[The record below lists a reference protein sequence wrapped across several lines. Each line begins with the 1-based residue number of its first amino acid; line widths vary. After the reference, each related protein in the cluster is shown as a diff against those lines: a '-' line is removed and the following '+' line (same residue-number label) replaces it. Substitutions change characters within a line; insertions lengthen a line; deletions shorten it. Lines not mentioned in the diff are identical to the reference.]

1 MQFLFSYTHIKL
13 NLKFLFPFIR
23 LSCVSICYQWALI
36 DPVGNHSLSMDTSNP
51 NTYKIYSRRSGSRT
65 HFMHHFKNSL
75 VITLK
80 KRSMLS
86 VPESKTYKALRLIN
100 SNPVL
105 NSVRKCINHGLCIVL
120 KPVREVRICKPS
132 PYK

>member
-51 NTYKIYSRRSGSRT
+51 NTYKIYSRRS
-65 HFMHHFKNSL
+65 
-75 VITLK
+75 VISNLLLYPV
-80 KRSMLS
+80 R
-86 VPESKTYKALRLIN
+86 N
-100 SNPVL
+100 SNPSFRRERAMSLATRRTGQKYQSIPDSQIIHLL
-105 NSVRKCINHGLCIVL
+105 NGSNSHP
-120 KPVREVRICKPS
+120 KPLFKKIMIFHVF
-132 PYK
+132 